1 MPMPIEIGW
10 MLVAVAFTHVTIN
23 STDIE
28 PEIQYECVSFDIND
42 ILLNMK
48 TNSIHSMSFI
58 CCPWMRW
65 LIVEQ
70 RCCNITPKIYLKPN
84 ALLVKLISHSIS
96 NLKQIIITHYY

>member
-48 TNSIHSMSFI
+48 TNSIHSMNEKCRSFVASG
-58 CCPWMRW
+58 CYGSS
-65 LIVEQ
+65 LNNGV
-70 RCCNITPKIYLKPN
+70 
-84 ALLVKLISHSIS
+84 VIS
-96 NLKQIIITHYY
+96 LRKYT

>member
-48 TNSIHSMSFI
+48 TNSIHSMN
-58 CCPWMRW
+58 
-65 LIVEQ
+65 E
-70 RCCNITPKIYLKPN
+70 
-84 ALLVKLISHSIS
+84 
-96 NLKQIIITHYY
+96 